1 MTNLE
6 RRCSTRTPLQRGAA
20 VVRGIVLL
28 ATGAP
33 ITTRTDGPGRP
44 SHRLVVPGR
53 SVTCRC
59 SPGWERPG
67 DAFDDI
73 ADDRAAGSVRR
84 GWAVIRSDR
93 SSVRHHDHAAVTRS
107 PLRRGA
113 ARGRN

>member
-53 SVTCRC
+53 AVTCRR

-67 DAFDDI
+67 DAFDAI
-73 ADDRAAGSVRR
+73 SDDCAAGSVRR
-84 GWAVIRSDR
+84 RRAVIRSDR
-93 SSVRHHDHAAVTRS
+93 YSVLHQYHPAVMRS
-107 PLRRGA
+107 P
-113 ARGRN
+113 